1 MRIIMS
7 FDYETALKKVT
18 FWLLETGEM
27 QLQGLKTDLSIR
39 SKSNEY
45 DLVTEM
51 DQRSEKILIESIQKE
66 YPEHSILSEEAGGIE
81 NKSDYVWVID
91 PLDGTVNY
99 AHRFPIFCISVALQF
114 RGETLLG
121 AVYVPVLGELFTALK
136 GQGAFLN
143 SRADA
148 RGVPIQVSSITQLA
162 QSLLAT
168 GFPYDRATDPDNN
181 LNYFCQIVPKIG
193 GISRSG
199 SAAFDLCNVACGRI
213 NGYWEFKL
221 SPWDVAAG
229 VLIVEEAGGT
239 VDYIAGKIG
248 IGLIAG
254 NQAIN
259 GLIFQELRQ
268 VNPKLELIC

>member
-1 MRIIMS
+1 MP

-18 FWLLETGEM
+18 SWLLGVGKL
-27 QLQGLKTDLSIR
+27 QLEGLKADLNIR

-45 DLVTEM
+45 DLVTEI
-51 DQRSEKILIESIQKE
+51 DQRSEQLLVSAIQRE
-66 YPEHSILSEEAGGIE
+66 YPDHSILSEEAGAIE

-114 RGETLLG
+114 RKETLLG

-143 SRADA
+143 HAL
-148 RGVPIQVSSITQLA
+148 IHVSPITQLG

-181 LNYFCQIVPKIG
+181 LNYFCQLVPKIG

-229 VLIVEEAGGT
+229 ALIVAEAGGT
-239 VDYIAGKIG
+239 VDYIAGKKG
-248 IGLIAG
+248 IALIAG
-254 NQAIN
+254 NQSIS
-259 GLIFQELRQ
+259 GLIYQELRQ